1 MAIRVRCISMLCIG
15 FLLVP
20 MAQANKIHNSA
31 NVSVDSIRSNTAGF
45 GVIDGDLMNIVG
57 QVMYGKTSGQVIDE
71 LVSTYGYGEQP
82 TTSLA
87 AIAQLLSQQLS
98 YLSFA
103 IESAQAIIAILPPT
117 SPHIVAAKLM
127 INELSVLATCA
138 QTVLTQVQQNPQVTA
153 PAIAA
158 SAASTS
164 STAPITNAGSSSNQ
178 AFATDAITLLSDV
191 ASTVASSPA
200 HAAAAP
206 QTTTSS
212 ATASVSNSDTH
223 HHGLRAS
230 SR

>member
-1 MAIRVRCISMLCIG
+1 MDRIFFIIKGSVMAIRVRCISMLCIG

-103 IESAQAIIAILPPT
+103 IESAQAIIAILPP
-117 SPHIVAAKLM
+117 
-127 INELSVLATCA
+127 
-138 QTVLTQVQQNPQVTA
+138 
-153 PAIAA
+153 
-158 SAASTS
+158 
-164 STAPITNAGSSSNQ
+164 
-178 AFATDAITLLSDV
+178 
-191 ASTVASSPA
+191 
-200 HAAAAP
+200 
-206 QTTTSS
+206 
-212 ATASVSNSDTH
+212 
-223 HHGLRAS
+223 
-230 SR
+230 